1 MMKVS
6 KEDLE
11 MADDVYGAILIQ
23 TPSIHRLT
31 IWSLAA
37 LFTCF
42 FVWAYYA
49 ELDRV
54 TRGEGKVVPSSQVQI
69 IQSLDGGILQDLYVT
84 EGMLVQKDQPLAR
97 IDDTRFRS
105 DMAQQTQ
112 EVDALRADVIRLRAE
127 LSSILIAD
135 VKKWQLQIK
144 IQKKTLLFPK
154 DLQTTAPTLIQRQQ
168 DEYIGRLNNLE
179 NQVAIQAQQIKQRQ
193 QEIKELASKIKT
205 LRSSLK
211 LANRELK
218 LTRPLAEKNIVPE
231 IELLKLQRIVN
242 DLNGELSALRLLIP
256 KHESALEESV
266 LKRREFVLKFRTDAR
281 AQLNE
286 KQSLL
291 SRITEA
297 QVGVKDK
304 VIKALITSPVVGTV
318 KILHITTLGG
328 VVKPGQVLLEIVPTE
343 DKLLVEAKIIPKDI
357 AFIHVGLP
365 AKVKITAYDF
375 TRYGGLDG
383 VVEHISADT
392 TQDEEGN
399 SFYVVR
405 VRTNESSMN
414 SKGKNDMPIIPGMLT
429 SVDVMISKRTVLE
442 YMFNPILRAKEMAL
456 REY

>member
-1 MMKVS
+1 MKIS
-6 KEDLE
+6 KHDLE
-11 MADDVYGAILIQ
+11 MADDVYGAMITQ
-23 TPSIHRLT
+23 TPTAQRLT
-31 IWSLAA
+31 VWALAA
-37 LFTCF
+37 LFVCF

-49 ELDRV
+49 KLDRV

-69 IQSLDGGILQDLYVT
+69 IQSLDGGILQDLYVK
-84 EGMLVQKDQPLAR
+84 EGMLVTKGQPLAR

-112 EVDALRADVIRLRAE
+112 EVDALRADIIRLRSE
-127 LSSILIAD
+127 LSSILIAN
-135 VKKWQLQIK
+135 VKDWKLQIK
-144 IQKKTLLFPK
+144 IEQKILQFPE
-154 DLQTTAPTLIQRQQ
+154 DLQTTAATLVERQQ
-168 DEYIGRLNNLE
+168 DEYIGRLNSLE

-193 QEIKELASKIKT
+193 QEIKEIESKVST
-205 LRSSLK
+205 LRSSLR
-211 LANRELK
+211 LANREMR

-231 IELLKLQRIVN
+231 VEYLKLQRTVN
-242 DLNGELSALRLLIP
+242 DLNGEINSLRAQIP
-256 KHESALEESV
+256 RQQSALEESI
-266 LKRREFVLKFRTDAR
+266 LKRRELVFAFRTDAR

-286 KQSLL
+286 KQGLL

-304 VIKALITSPVVGTV
+304 VTKALITSPVVGTV
-318 KILHITTLGG
+318 KTLHINTLGG

-365 AKVKITAYDF
+365 ARVKITAYDF
-375 TRYGGLDG
+375 TRYGGLEG

-399 SFYVVR
+399 SFYIVR
-405 VRTNESSMN
+405 IRTNESSMN
-414 SKGKNDMPIIPGMLT
+414 RKDKDDMPIIPGMLT
-429 SVDVMISKRTVLE
+429 SVDVMVSKRTVLE
-442 YMFNPILRAKEMAL
+442 YMLNPLLRAKEMAL

>member
-1 MMKVS
+1 MKIS
-6 KEDLE
+6 KHDLE
-11 MADDVYGAILIQ
+11 MADDVYGAMITQ
-23 TPSIHRLT
+23 TPTAQRLT
-31 IWSLAA
+31 VWALAA
-37 LFTCF
+37 LFVCF

-49 ELDRV
+49 KLDRV

-69 IQSLDGGILQDLYVT
+69 IQSLDGGILQDLYVK
-84 EGMLVQKDQPLAR
+84 EGMLVTKGQPLAR

-112 EVDALRADVIRLRAE
+112 EVDALRADIIRLRSE
-127 LSSILIAD
+127 LSSILIAN
-135 VKKWQLQIK
+135 VKDWKLQIK
-144 IQKKTLLFPK
+144 IERKILQFPE
-154 DLQTTAPTLIQRQQ
+154 DLQTTAATLVERQQ
-168 DEYIGRLNNLE
+168 DEYIGRLNSLE

-193 QEIKELASKIKT
+193 QEIKEIESKIST
-205 LRSSLK
+205 LRSSLR
-211 LANRELK
+211 LANREMR

-231 IELLKLQRIVN
+231 VEYLKLQRTVN
-242 DLNGELSALRLLIP
+242 DLNGEINSLRAQIP
-256 KHESALEESV
+256 RQQSALEESI
-266 LKRREFVLKFRTDAR
+266 LKRRELVFAFRTDAR

-286 KQSLL
+286 KQGVL

-304 VIKALITSPVVGTV
+304 VTKALITSPVVGTV
-318 KILHITTLGG
+318 KTLHINTLGG

-365 AKVKITAYDF
+365 ARVKITAYDF
-375 TRYGGLDG
+375 TRYGGLEG

-399 SFYVVR
+399 SFYIVR
-405 VRTNESSMN
+405 IRTNESSMN
-414 SKGKNDMPIIPGMLT
+414 RKDKNDMPIIPGMLT
-429 SVDVMISKRTVLE
+429 SVDVMVSKRTVLE
-442 YMFNPILRAKEMAL
+442 YMLNPLLRAKEMAL

>member
-1 MMKVS
+1 MKIS
-6 KEDLE
+6 KHDLE
-11 MADDVYGAILIQ
+11 MADDVYGAMITQ
-23 TPSIHRLT
+23 TPTAQRLT
-31 IWSLAA
+31 VWALAA
-37 LFTCF
+37 LFVCF

-49 ELDRV
+49 KLDRV

-69 IQSLDGGILQDLYVT
+69 IQSLDGGILQDLYVK
-84 EGMLVQKDQPLAR
+84 EGMLVTKGQPLAR

-112 EVDALRADVIRLRAE
+112 EVDALRADIIRLRSE
-127 LSSILIAD
+127 LSSILIAN
-135 VKKWQLQIK
+135 VKDWKLQIK
-144 IQKKTLLFPK
+144 IEQKILQFPE
-154 DLQTTAPTLIQRQQ
+154 DLQTTAATLVERQQ
-168 DEYIGRLNNLE
+168 DEYIGRLNSLE

-193 QEIKELASKIKT
+193 QEIKEIESKIST
-205 LRSSLK
+205 LRSSLR
-211 LANRELK
+211 LANREMR

-231 IELLKLQRIVN
+231 VEYLKLQRTVN
-242 DLNGELSALRLLIP
+242 DLNGEINSLRAQIP
-256 KHESALEESV
+256 RQQSALEESI
-266 LKRREFVLKFRTDAR
+266 LKRRELVFAFRTDAR

-286 KQSLL
+286 KQGVL

-304 VIKALITSPVVGTV
+304 VTKALITSPVVGTV
-318 KILHITTLGG
+318 KTLHINTLGG

-365 AKVKITAYDF
+365 ARVKITAYDF
-375 TRYGGLDG
+375 TRYGGLEG

-399 SFYVVR
+399 SFYIVR
-405 VRTNESSMN
+405 IRTNESSMN
-414 SKGKNDMPIIPGMLT
+414 RKDKNDMPIIPGMLT
-429 SVDVMISKRTVLE
+429 SVDVMVSKRTVLE
-442 YMFNPILRAKEMAL
+442 YMLNPLLRAKEMAL

>member
-1 MMKVS
+1 MKIS
-6 KEDLE
+6 KHDLE
-11 MADDVYGAILIQ
+11 MADDVYGAMITQ
-23 TPSIHRLT
+23 TPTAQRLT
-31 IWSLAA
+31 VWALAA
-37 LFTCF
+37 LFVCF

-69 IQSLDGGILQDLYVT
+69 IQSLDGGILQDLYVK
-84 EGMLVQKDQPLAR
+84 EGMLVTKGQPLAR

-112 EVDALRADVIRLRAE
+112 EVDALRADIIRLRAE
-127 LSSILIAD
+127 LSSILIAN
-135 VKKWQLQIK
+135 VKDWKLQIK
-144 IQKKTLLFPK
+144 IERKMLQFPK
-154 DLQTTAPTLIQRQQ
+154 DLQTTAATLVERQQ
-168 DEYIGRLNNLE
+168 DEYIGRLNSLE

-193 QEIKELASKIKT
+193 QEITEIESKIST
-205 LRSSLK
+205 LRSSLR
-211 LANRELK
+211 LANREMR

-231 IELLKLQRIVN
+231 VEYLKLQRTVN
-242 DLNGELSALRLLIP
+242 DLNGEINSLRAQIP
-256 KHESALEESV
+256 RHQSALEESI
-266 LKRREFVLKFRTDAR
+266 LKRRELVFAFRTDAR

-286 KQSLL
+286 KQGVL

-304 VIKALITSPVVGTV
+304 VTKALITSPVVGTV
-318 KILHITTLGG
+318 KTLHINTLGG
-328 VVKPGQVLLEIVPTE
+328 VVKPGQELLEIVPTE

-365 AKVKITAYDF
+365 ARVKITAYDF
-375 TRYGGLDG
+375 TRYGGLEG

-399 SFYVVR
+399 SFYIVR
-405 VRTNESSMN
+405 IRTNESSMN
-414 SKGKNDMPIIPGMLT
+414 RKNKDDMPIIPGMLT
-429 SVDVMISKRTVLE
+429 SVDVMVSKRTVLE
-442 YMFNPILRAKEMAL
+442 YMLNPLLRAKEMAL

>member
-1 MMKVS
+1 MKVS

-11 MADDVYGAILIQ
+11 MADDVYGAILTQ
-23 TPSIHRLT
+23 TPSVHRLT

-37 LFTCF
+37 FFLCF
-42 FVWAYYA
+42 FIWAYYA

-69 IQSLDGGILQDLYVT
+69 IQSLDGGILQELYIK
-84 EGMLVQKDQPLAR
+84 EGMLVTKGQPLAR

-112 EVDALRADVIRLRAE
+112 EVDALRADIIRLRAE

-135 VKKWQLQIK
+135 AKDWQLQIK
-144 IQKKTLLFPK
+144 IEQKELEFPK
-154 DLQTTAPTLIQRQQ
+154 DLQTTAATLVIRQQ
-168 DEYIGRLNNLE
+168 EEYVGRLNNLE

-193 QEIKELASKIKT
+193 QEIKELDSKIDT
-205 LRSSLK
+205 LKSSLK
-211 LANRELK
+211 LANRELR

-231 IELLKLQRIVN
+231 IELLKLQRTVN
-242 DLNGELSALRLLIP
+242 DLEGELSALRLLIP
-256 KHESALEESV
+256 KLESALEESS
-266 LKRREFVLKFRTDAR
+266 LKRRELVFKFRTDAR

-286 KQSLL
+286 KQGLL

-297 QVGVKDK
+297 QVGVQDK
-304 VIKALITSPVVGTV
+304 VSKALIISPVVGTV
-318 KILHITTLGG
+318 KTLHINTLGG
-328 VVKPGQVLLEIVPTE
+328 VIKPGQVLFEIVPTE

-357 AFIHVGLP
+357 AFLHVGLP
-365 AKVKITAYDF
+365 ARVKITAYDF
-375 TRYGGLDG
+375 TRYGGLEG

-399 SFYVVR
+399 SYYIVR
-405 VRTNESSMN
+405 VRTNESSMK
-414 SKGKNDMPIIPGMLT
+414 SESQNDMPIIPGMMT
-429 SVDVMISKRTVLE
+429 SVDIMISKRTVLE
-442 YMFNPILRAKEMAL
+442 YMLTPILRAKEMAL

>member
-1 MMKVS
+1 MKIS
-6 KEDLE
+6 KDDLE
-11 MADDVYGAILIQ
+11 MADDVYGAMLRQ
-23 TPSIHRLT
+23 TPTAQRLIVWT
-31 IWSLAA
+31 LAA
-37 LFTCF
+37 LFICF

-54 TRGEGKVVPSSQVQI
+54 TRGEGKVIPSSQVQI
-69 IQSLDGGILQDLYVT
+69 IQSLDGGILQDLYIK
-84 EGMLVQKDQPLAR
+84 EGMLVTKGQPLAR

-112 EVDALRADVIRLRAE
+112 EVDALRADIIRLRAE
-127 LSSILIAD
+127 LSSILIAN
-135 VKKWQLQIK
+135 VKDWQLQIK
-144 IQKKTLLFPK
+144 IQEKDLQFPK
-154 DLQTTAPTLIQRQQ
+154 DLQTTASTLVKRQQ
-168 DEYIGRLNNLE
+168 EEYVGRLNNLA
-179 NQVAIQAQQIKQRQ
+179 NQVAIQAQQIKQRD
-193 QEIKELASKIKT
+193 QEIKELNSKIKT
-205 LRSSLK
+205 LISSLN
-211 LANRELK
+211 LANRELR

-231 IELLKLQRIVN
+231 IELLKLQRTVN
-242 DLNGELSALRLLIP
+242 TLNGELSALRLLTP
-256 KHESALEESV
+256 KLESALEESI
-266 LKRREFVLKFRTDAR
+266 LKRRELVFKFRTDAR

-286 KQSLL
+286 KQGLL

-304 VIKALITSPVVGTV
+304 VSKALITSPVVGTV
-318 KILHITTLGG
+318 KTLHINTLGG

-365 AKVKITAYDF
+365 ARVKITAYDF
-375 TRYGGLDG
+375 TRYGGLEG

-399 SFYVVR
+399 SYYIVR

-414 SKGKNDMPIIPGMLT
+414 SKGKNDMPIIPGMMT
-429 SVDVMISKRTVLE
+429 SVDIMISKRTVLQ
-442 YMFNPILRAKEMAL
+442 YMLNPILRAKEMAL